1 MTGGKQRMG
10 EWGPLLTQA
19 VNKIVRQHTGERGI
33 IHTHNFAIMD
43 HLIRRCDGEVK
54 RRFLDQ
60 RKFGGNKKAMLRKH
74 GESRDTI
81 LIAPAMHEG
90 IDLIDGLS
98 RFQIICKV
106 PYPNCFD
113 DEQLA
118 RRVEVD
124 RPYYTW
130 LTALKLVQSYG
141 RSVRS
146 KTDYAE
152 TYILDES
159 IYKFMDDARK
169 MLPGWFKEA
178 IHDHDGQT

>member
-1 MTGGKQRMG
+1 
-10 EWGPLLTQA
+10 
-19 VNKIVRQHTGERGI
+19 
-33 IHTHNFAIMD
+33 
-43 HLIRRCDGEVK
+43 
-54 RRFLDQ
+54 
-60 RKFGGNKKAMLRKH
+60 
-74 GESRDTI
+74 
-81 LIAPAMHEG
+81 MHEG
-90 IDLIDGLS
+90 IDLIGDLS

-118 RRVEVD
+118 RRVEID

-146 KTDYAE
+146 PTDTAD

-178 IHDHDGQT
+178 VIDESDS